1 MAKKKT
7 NLQPWLDYFKML
19 QRYETKGFLQMN
31 PKEHEAYITRAAL
44 LTLVPKADGTVT
56 DPAPNPAPT
65 GVGRSYRKDSI
76 DGQGAAA
83 PLPSR
88 GGAGV
93 GSVTPIALL
102 NRLRAYAAL
111 RAAAADPSA
120 ISHQPSYISAPF
132 AVHIVK
138 EDYPHDLLLTLL
150 LQQKRSWRTA
160 WRTVDTIE
168 VIDYTE
174 KAGSS
179 HGANSQIVNS
189 KSSNRK

>member
-1 MAKKKT
+1 MSKNSKHPDLT
-7 NLQPWLDYFKML
+7 PWLDYFKML
-19 QRYETKGFLQMN
+19 QRYEQKGFLEIKPQ
-31 PKEHEAYITRAAL
+31 EHEAYITRAAL
-44 LTLVPKADGTVT
+44 LTLVPEADGTVT

-65 GVGRSYRKDSI
+65 GVGSGYRTDSI

-93 GSVTPIALL
+93 GSVTPSDAELIALL
-102 NRLRAYAAL
+102 SRLRAYAGWK
-111 RAAAADPSA
+111 AAAANSQL
-120 ISHQPSYISAPF
+120 STLNSQLNTPF
-132 AVHIVK
+132 AVHVVK

-174 KAGSS
+174 KG
-179 HGANSQIVNS
+179 NPT
-189 KSSNRK
+189 